1 LTKVYTPFIL
11 VNLTY
16 LEATGRRA
24 VRLAKF
30 AEEVTHECDIC
41 IAVAPQFTDIYQ
53 MVQEADIPIFVQHI
67 DFVEPGSFT
76 GHILPE

>member
-1 LTKVYTPFIL
+1 

-41 IAVAPQFTDIYQ
+41 IAVAPQFTDIYR
-53 MVQEADIPIFVQHI
+53 MVQEADIPIFAQHI